1 MAIENWVRESTVPNR
16 RGNYVDYYA
25 AVRDAILGTGPNPV
39 PPDEA
44 VTLMELLDLGAR
56 SAREGRALKP

>member
-1 MAIENWVRESTVPNR
+1 VPNR

-39 PPDEA
+39 PPQEA
-44 VTLMELLDLGAR
+44 VALMELLDLGTR
-56 SAREGRALKP
+56 SAREGRALAP